1 MPILS
6 NNGATGIQQTQGI
19 GATIGAIYD
28 NNLNSFITPVRVLDI
43 ILDNTHPRF
52 EEFGEW
58 NSIGAIFY
66 EAVNAPINLPPI
78 PSPRPAYP
86 LLSNI
91 KQYPLINEITYLM
104 VLPSNEATTK
114 PNAVT
119 NYYLPP
125 TNLWNS
131 QFHNALPR
139 EFIDPNNTKDDYI
152 STEAGSYRQ
161 ITDSSTDIYLGK
173 TFNEANGANNYPL
186 LPYEGDV
193 IYEGRWGNSIRLG
206 STVKNT
212 ANPNRWSD
220 PNVGENGDPILIIRN
235 GQGETVKEPWIPKV
249 ENINN
254 DPSSIYLTSTQKLS
268 FFTKSNIVDSFEKSP
283 TSVPTT
289 SQQYSGNQ
297 IVLNSGRLVFNAK
310 SDSII
315 LSSEKSIHLSSN
327 DMIGLD
333 GNKQI
338 SISAPQVYLGSA
350 IGVEGAQIQ
359 PLVLGDN
366 LNIILQSIATYL
378 DSLGEAFQLATAKI
392 GDETAPII
400 ALNSIAQTTKTLSK
414 DLNNVIK
421 GKNLLSKQV
430 KTV

>member
-1 MPILS
+1 MAILG
-6 NNGATGIQQTQGI
+6 NNGATSIQQTQGI
-19 GATIGAIYD
+19 GATRGLIDG
-28 NNLNSFITPVRVLDI
+28 NLGNIIIPIRVLDI
-43 ILDNTHPRF
+43 ILDNTHPKF

-58 NSIGAIFY
+58 NSIGAVFY
-66 EAVNAPINLPPI
+66 ELVNISLDYP
-78 PSPRPAYP
+78 PSPSLRPAYP
-86 LLSNI
+86 LLPNI

-125 TNLWNS
+125 INLWNS
-131 QFHNALPR
+131 QFHNAIPR
-139 EFIDPNNTKDDYI
+139 EFINPNNTKDDYI

-193 IYEGRWGNSIRLG
+193 IYEGRWGNSIRFG
-206 STVKNT
+206 STVKN
-212 ANPNRWSD
+212 AVIPNRWSD
-220 PNVGENGDPILIIRN
+220 PNIGENGDPILIIRN

-283 TSVPTT
+283 TSVPTI

-338 SISAPQVYLGSA
+338 SISAPQVYLGNTA
-350 IGVEGAQIQ
+350 GVNDNQIQ

-366 LNIILQSIATYL
+366 LNIVLQRIATYL
-378 DSLGEAFQLATAKI
+378 DSLGDVFSLATAKV
-392 GDETAPII
+392 GDNNVPIES
-400 ALNSIAQTTKTLSK
+400 LNSIAQTTKTLSK
-414 DLNNVIK
+414 DLNNVVK
-421 GKNLLSKQV
+421 GKDLLSKQV